1 MNRKRIAI
9 LSLVVVAILATAI
22 SLSRRA
28 HAQAVDKLAGTY
40 RLLSIKLTLQ
50 ETGETT
56 DILGKAPKGYIMYG
70 RDGRMMVLEV
80 KDERPRPRDLKTMT
94 DQEAAALFRTMT
106 AYCGSYDFD
115 GKTVTHHIDVSA
127 NEIWTGTNQV
137 RHARFDGRKVILT
150 TDPQVTSFGGKFGV
164 VVTTWERVE

>member
-56 DILGKAPKGYIMYG
+56 DILGKAPKGYIMS
-70 RDGRMMVLEV
+70 RR
-80 KDERPRPRDLKTMT
+80 
-94 DQEAAALFRTMT
+94 
-106 AYCGSYDFD
+106 
-115 GKTVTHHIDVSA
+115 
-127 NEIWTGTNQV
+127 
-137 RHARFDGRKVILT
+137 
-150 TDPQVTSFGGKFGV
+150 
-164 VVTTWERVE
+164 